1 MTLAH
6 SAGLFAIAV
15 VAGATNALA
24 GGGSLLTFPAL
35 VWAGLPPIVAN
46 GTNTVSIFPGSLAAT
61 FPFRSD
67 LERSRSW
74 LRALVLPSLTGGLAG
89 AFLLLATPEK
99 VFLRLVPVL
108 ILVATALFAAQ
119 EIAVRETVGAG
130 APGSIGVDEPAP
142 RSRWRASAVQFLIS
156 LYGGYF
162 GAGIGIMMLASLGVL
177 GLRDLHRR
185 MAVRTCLAT
194 LINGIAAAWFVR
206 GGAVDW
212 PVAALM
218 AAGQVLGGFGGA
230 SLVRAVPRAWVRR
243 GIIAVGLA
251 MALLMAL
258 WQVPGPPSGFGK

>member
-1 MTLAH
+1 MTATQA
-6 SAGLFAIAV
+6 AGLFLVAV

-46 GTNTVSIFPGSLAAT
+46 GTNTVSIFPGSLAAML
-61 FPFRSD
+61 PFRGELD
-67 LERSRSW
+67 RSRTW
-74 LRALVLPSLTGGLAG
+74 LRALFLPSLAGGLAG

-99 VFLRLVPVL
+99 LFLRLVPAL
-108 ILVATALFAAQ
+108 ILFATGVFATQELLVRVAGTATAD
-119 EIAVRETVGAG
+119 AVLGE
-130 APGSIGVDEPAP
+130 DEPAP
-142 RSRWRASAVQFLIS
+142 RSPWRARAVQFLIS

-162 GAGIGIMMLASLGVL
+162 GAGIGIMMLASLGLL
-177 GLRDLHRR
+177 GLGDLHRR

-194 LINGIAAAWFVR
+194 AINGIAAAWFVR

-218 AAGQVLGGFGGA
+218 TVGQVVGGFGGA
-230 SLVRAVPRAWVRR
+230 SLVRSVPRNWVRG
-243 GIIAVGLA
+243 GIVAIGLG

-258 WQVPGPPSGFGK
+258 WR